1 MFMVTYTGRVVDP
14 CNLQI
19 EDVDIQD
26 IAHSLSMQCRF
37 AGHTREFYSV
47 AQHSIR
53 VSELVLPEHALHAL
67 LHDATEAYVQDIIRP
82 VKYEP
87 KMRGYLVL
95 EERVWIV
102 VAQHFGIGIDHLPCV
117 ELADKRVLKAEIEQF
132 TKVPHDKYHEW
143 MHGIEA
149 APRVDTG
156 MPPHTAKA
164 AFMARFEELAG
175 KGVKDVRRI

>member
-19 EDVDIQD
+19 EDVDIKD

-53 VSELVLPEHALHAL
+53 VSELVQPEHALHAL

-95 EERVWIV
+95 EERVWIS
-102 VAQHFGIGIDHLPCV
+102 VAQYFKIGIDHLPCV
-117 ELADKRVLKAEIEQF
+117 ELADKRVLKAEIEQL
-132 TKVPHDKYHEW
+132 TKIPHDKYHEW
-143 MHGIEA
+143 MHGIIEA
-149 APRVDTG
+149 
-156 MPPHTAKA
+156 PPINYCMNPAEAEA
-164 AFMARFEELAG
+164 AFMHRYEELSGG
-175 KGVKDVRRI
+175 KG